1 MQIQPSSYL
10 WVRFGGWDGEGGA
23 GQHPHEG
30 KGELGR
36 VGGLPTPQNTTFG
49 SPVYLEFEEII
60 SWCMHNMCV

>member
-36 VGGLPTPQNTTFG
+36 VGGLPTPQNTTCG
-49 SPVYLEFEEII
+49 SPVYLKFK
-60 SWCMHNMCV
+60 